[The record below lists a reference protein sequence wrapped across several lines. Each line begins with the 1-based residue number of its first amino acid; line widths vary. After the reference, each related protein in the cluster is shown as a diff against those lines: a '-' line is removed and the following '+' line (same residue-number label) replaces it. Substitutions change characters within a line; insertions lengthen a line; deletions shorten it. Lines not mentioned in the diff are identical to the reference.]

1 MIRLLGEWTENLDK
15 SYVVGRVL
23 MDLSKTF
30 DCVPHDLLLAKLAAY
45 GVDEIFLCYIYS
57 YLLNRKQC
65 LRINNVNSKF
75 LNVTSEVPQ
84 GPVVGSILF
93 NFFFNDFFTL
103 LNLLMATILQT
114 MIH

>member
-45 GVDEIFLCYIYS
+45 GVDESFFCYINS
-57 YLLNRKQC
+57 YLLDRKQC
-65 LRINNVNSKF
+65 VRINNTNSDF
-75 LNVTSEVPQ
+75 LNIILGVPR
-84 GPVVGSILF
+84 GSIV
-93 NFFFNDFFTL
+93 
-103 LNLLMATILQT
+103 APV
-114 MIH
+114 